1 MADLRYP
8 NEVFR
13 FANVR
18 APQKHLE
25 ADYPSRYVD
34 YSFVDQDILDDFDL
48 LYETLVTHRTEPDS
62 RTVMRAD
69 CVTYQSDDNYILS
82 VADLYSSDW
91 YKGFKNID
99 DYLRTKQKLADK
111 AELIGV
117 IEDNIGAS
125 INTYITDSAYLP
137 KKLNLWDNLFAQII
151 LANNSPLRTE
161 ILRVI
166 RLLKLMERLNA
177 GDSVLDTGDGI
188 YQGYLATVIL
198 PEKVFP
204 LEDIINDEAEDP
216 VTSDPTS
223 DPDVDVA
230 IETLSNLRLAYDDIK
245 QVYNRQNYNY
255 RSLKSRPANPDE
267 ETPELINHN
276 EHIISPE
283 ISPGLKDVTKEILE
297 TKSIPLDFIYVPQV
311 LAELSADMKAKV
323 NIIETAKPTQ
333 YAVRVGTG
341 LISISDECSVY
352 STEPPCNPFTG
363 AQIAKGSGNIKPI
376 GIADLKV
383 VQSQLLKYELGEV
396 AHIENILAGE
406 TKKRTFRNFNRS
418 EQTLLEESEFS
429 SETEKETQT
438 TERFELHT
446 EAAKVIQE
454 DQQTESQNQKESS
467 IGASVSA
474 SYGSVTSSFNASF
487 GSSSSNTSASST
499 SQVVSNRN
507 ATDYA
512 KSIMSRALSRVIQK
526 TRTQKTTTTIIE
538 FEDTTEHGVDNTT
551 SESPDNIAGVY
562 RWVDKYYYNKVI
574 NYGKRLMFEFII
586 PEPAAFYIYSR
597 LQAAKGNVGDTAI
610 PLPEPVD
617 LKSFNEITPE
627 NYDIYSARYGATDV
641 APPPSDSIII
651 SATKAPET
659 SSGDGW
665 YTWQELLDVPQGYQ
679 AEFAKVNFLL
689 STGEDAFGNE
699 FYISVYIDDQ
709 LFVSSDWA
717 STKILPLNL
726 IGSSSNKESVTGRI
740 PIIARIHSGD
750 YAISVEIT
758 CVPTQSATTKWKIET
773 YNKILAA
780 YKQRKREYDQ
790 WVASQ
795 GIIIQGNNPN
805 INRIIEKT
813 ELKKHS
819 IEMISGQR
827 FEAFD
832 ALKPNVPDYG
842 YPEFSFSAAIAQG
855 TYIQFFEQAFEWE
868 QMTYM
873 FYPYFWARKR
883 EWVNILKRDDNDPL
897 FMAFLQAGACR
908 VLVPVRPAYTKA
920 ILYYLSSGGEIWN
933 GEDVPSPTDPLYVSI
948 IDEMKE
954 FDGQFTGGNQEGE
967 PWIQKVPTNL
977 VYLTKLD
984 GSSPGLPDFSGE
996 LLP

>member
-1 MADLRYP
+1 M
-8 NEVFR
+8 
-13 FANVR
+13 
-18 APQKHLE
+18 
-25 ADYPSRYVD
+25 D
-34 YSFVDQDILDDFDL
+34 YSFVNQDILDNFNL
-48 LYETLVTHRTEPDS
+48 LYETLVDHRTDPDS
-62 RTVMRAD
+62 RTVMLAD
-69 CVTYQSDDNYILS
+69 CATYQGDTNYITS
-82 VADLYSSDW
+82 IVDLYSEDW
-91 YKGFKNID
+91 FKNFKTID
-99 DYLRTKQKLADK
+99 DYLRVQQKNSITS
-111 AELIGV
+111 ELIAS
-117 IEDNIGAS
+117 IEDALGVTIATYVGDSGYIGR
-125 INTYITDSAYLP
+125 
-137 KKLNLWDNLFAQII
+137 KVHLWDNLFAQII
-151 LANNSPLRTE
+151 LASNAPLRTE
-161 ILRVI
+161 LLRVI
-166 RLLKLMERLNA
+166 RILQLIERLNA
-177 GDSVLDTGDGI
+177 SDPVLATGEGI
-188 YQGYLATVIL
+188 YQAYLATVIL
-198 PEKVFP
+198 PATIFP
-204 LEDIINDEAEDP
+204 LAEIVNSESADP

-223 DPDVDVA
+223 DPDVEA
-230 IETLSNLRLAYDDIK
+230 ATEELNNLRIAYDDIK

-255 RSLKSRPANPDE
+255 RSLKSRPANPAE

-297 TKSIPLDFIYVPQV
+297 TKSISLDFIYVPQV

-323 NIIETAKPTQ
+323 NMIEAAKPTK

-474 SYGSVTSSFNASF
+474 SYGSVTASFNASF
-487 GSSSSNTSASST
+487 GSSSSNSSASST
-499 SQVVSNRN
+499 SQVESNRN

-551 SESPDNIAGVY
+551 SESPDNIAAVY
-562 RWVDKYYYNKVI
+562 RWVDKYYFNKVV
-574 NYGKRLMFEFII
+574 NYGKRLMFEFVI

-597 LQAAKGNVGDTAI
+597 LQAAKGNVGDTAV

-617 LKSFNEITPE
+617 LKSFNEVTPE
-627 NYDIYSARYGATDV
+627 NYDIIAAKYGAGDV
-641 APPPSDSIII
+641 NPPPSDSIII

-689 STGEDAFGNE
+689 STGEDSFGNA
-699 FYISVYIDDQ
+699 FYISVYVDDQ

-726 IGSSSNKESVTGRI
+726 IGSSTNKESVTGRI

-795 GIIIQGNNPN
+795 GVVIQGNNPN

-819 IEMISGQR
+819 IEIISGQR

-954 FDGQFTGGNQEGE
+954 FDGLFVGGNQEGE
-967 PWIQKVPTNL
+967 PWINKVPTNL

-984 GSSPGLPDFSGE
+984 GTSPGLPDFSEE